1 MTEERANF
9 TRRFYSTDQVV
20 FIPNEPEIREH
31 FHDIPVIE
39 AREVRHAV
47 KQSKKGNLLDNVAVD
62 LYSKLVNLR
71 NECLKLPEE
80 SNEVITNLFSKKGG
94 PKRNQL
100 LTYQFSQHSLQTIY
114 ENNYKQNS

>member
-9 TRRFYSTDQVV
+9 TRRFCSTDQVV
-20 FIPNEPEIREH
+20 FILNEPEIREH
-31 FHDIPVIE
+31 FPVIE

-100 LTYQFSQHSLQTIY
+100 LTYQFSQHSLQTFY